1 VLKTS
6 EEEEKRTVG
15 QKGSVYPPGPK
26 GLPILGNLLA
36 FRRDPIAF
44 LMAAREYGDLV
55 HFKIGAQDSF
65 LLSHPDLIKDVL
77 VTHHRNFVKGR
88 GLTWAKRLLGQG
100 LLTSEGEFHRR
111 QRRLAQPAFHR
122 QRIASY
128 GTAMTDHAVRMRDQ
142 WKEGETLDIHE
153 EMMHLTLEIVAKTLF
168 GADVESETDEIA
180 QALTESVGFFNRFLL
195 PFADLMADL
204 PFPSTLRF
212 KKAKARLEKT
222 IYRMIGER
230 RAGGKDEGDLLSM
243 LLLAQDEEGS
253 GSMTDQ
259 QLRDEAMTIF
269 LAGHET
275 TANALTWSWMLLS
288 QHPDVEA
295 KMHAEID
302 QVLGGRVPEMGDLP
316 TLSYT
321 EKVLAESMRLYP
333 PAWLLGY
340 RAINDYQVGAYR
352 LPAGSVILMSQYVM
366 HHDPRYFP
374 DPFRFDPERW
384 TPEAKLQRP
393 KFSYFPF
400 GGGTRVCIGEPFAW
414 MEGVLLIATL
424 AQRWQLQRVP
434 GDPIVLQ
441 PLITLRPKHGMRMVL
456 KRR

>member
-1 VLKTS
+1 MKTAEG
-6 EEEEKRTVG
+6 EETKAD
-15 QKGSVYPPGPK
+15 QKNYVYPDGPK
-26 GLPILGNLLA
+26 GMPVLGHLLA

-44 LMAAREYGDLV
+44 LMSIREKYGDIV
-55 HFKIGAQDSF
+55 RFKIGTQDLF
-65 LLSHPDLIKDVL
+65 LFSHPDLIRDVL
-77 VTHHRNFVKGR
+77 VTNHRNFVKGR

-122 QRIASY
+122 QRIAAY
-128 GTAMTDHAVRMRDQ
+128 ATAMTDHAVRMRDQ
-142 WKEGETLDIHE
+142 WKSGTTIDIHE
-153 EMMHLTLEIVAKTLF
+153 AMMHLTLEIVAKTLF
-168 GADVESETDEIA
+168 GADVESETKEIGE
-180 QALTESVGFFNRFLL
+180 ALTVSVGFFNRFLL
-195 PFADLMADL
+195 PFADLMATL
-204 PFPSTLRF
+204 PIPSTLRF
-212 KKAKARLEKT
+212 RKAKARLDAT
-222 IYRMIGER
+222 IYRMIEAR

-275 TANALTWSWMLLS
+275 TANALSWTWLLLS
-288 QHPDVEA
+288 QHPDIEA
-295 KMHAEID
+295 KLHAEVD
-302 QVLGGRVPEMGDLP
+302 RVLGGKLPTVEDLP
-316 TLSYT
+316 KLAYT

-333 PAWLLGY
+333 PAWMVGY
-340 RAINDYQVGAYR
+340 RAIGDYAVGDYF
-352 LPAGSVILMSQYVM
+352 LPAGSVVLMSQYVM

-384 TPEAKLQRP
+384 TPEAKVARP

-400 GGGTRVCIGEPFAW
+400 GGGPRVCIGEPFAW

-424 AQRWQLQRVP
+424 AQRWRLRPAP
-434 GDPIVLQ
+434 GHPVLLQ
-441 PLITLRPKHGMRMVL
+441 PLITLRPKHGIKMKL
-456 KRR
+456 EKR